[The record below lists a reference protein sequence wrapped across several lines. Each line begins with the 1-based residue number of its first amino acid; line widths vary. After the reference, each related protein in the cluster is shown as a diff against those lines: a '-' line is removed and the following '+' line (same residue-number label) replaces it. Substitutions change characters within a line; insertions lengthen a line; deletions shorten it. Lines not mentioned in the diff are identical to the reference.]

1 MTFMSNSTAPSGILL
16 LDKPVGVTS
25 NAALGRVKR
34 IIGIKKAGHTG
45 TLDPMA
51 SGLLVLCFGQ
61 ATKVAAF
68 LLDADKAYEA
78 EVRLGVT
85 TDSED
90 AEGEVLERRD
100 VPALDDDRI
109 EAVLQD
115 FRGPI
120 EQVPP
125 MHSAL
130 KHKGQ
135 RLYELARKGETVE
148 RPPRSVVIHELTLI
162 SHDEET
168 LRLRVACSKGTYI
181 RSLAR
186 DIGEALNCGA
196 HLSGLRR
203 TASAP
208 FDIHDAVELEA
219 LESLTRDQA
228 RALLSPPDLAL
239 GHLPAVEL
247 DAQQAT
253 RITQGQRLSG
263 LRAEHS
269 GQVRLYGKESFLGI
283 GEMDGAGHLKPVRLF
298 ATG

>member
-1 MTFMSNSTAPSGILL
+1 MSTDGILL
-16 LDKPVGVTS
+16 LDKPRGITS

-34 IIGIKKAGHTG
+34 TIGIKKAGHTG

-61 ATKVAAF
+61 ATKVAGF

-90 AEGEVLERRD
+90 AEGEVLERKP
-100 VPALDDDRI
+100 VPALDDARI
-109 EAVLQD
+109 EAVLER

-135 RLYELARKGETVE
+135 RLYDLARKGEVVE
-148 RPPRSVVIHELTLI
+148 RPPRAVEIHELELI
-162 SHDEET
+162 DRDEQT
-168 LRLRVACSKGTYI
+168 LRLKVTCSKGTYI

-186 DIGEALNCGA
+186 DIGEALGCGA

-208 FDIHDAVELEA
+208 FDIRDSVELEA
-219 LESLTRDQA
+219 LESLTREQA
-228 RALLSPPDLAL
+228 RALLAPPDHAL
-239 GHLPAVEL
+239 QHLPAVEL
-247 DAQQAT
+247 DEQQAS
-253 RITQGQRLSG
+253 RMAQGQRLAG
-263 LRAEHS
+263 LRASHS
-269 GQVRLYGKESFLGI
+269 GQVRIYGPAAFMGV

-298 ATG
+298 ATGVM